1 MEQGLAMLDI
11 EQKTINELKA
21 LIMDTVREANSGHT
35 GGPFSSLDFTYV
47 LYNDFLKYDPDN
59 PEWFDRDRFVLSP
72 GHESAL
78 MYAMLY
84 MVGWLEIDDLKKFR
98 KMGSKTPGH
107 PERGLT
113 PGVEC
118 TTGPLGQGVGNAVGM
133 AVAESI
139 LQNKL
144 GEDVI
149 DHYTYVLHS
158 DGDIQEP
165 VAQGA
170 VALAGHWGLNK
181 LIAYY
186 DANQAQIS
194 GKVSR
199 SDSTNYKMFY
209 ESNGWHVQEVDGQ
222 DREAIRSAIRVAQM
236 EIEKPSIIIGHNVIA
251 PGCATMEGDHNTHGA
266 PLPPEEISATKDKL
280 GLDSEDFFS
289 VSDDVIVNFRRSFDY
304 ARQEVLSWKS
314 NLDKKMSDND
324 FKAKWNSSQS
334 GDLSTV
340 KFPIFQYGD
349 SMATRKAWGPI
360 LDSICDS
367 FDFLVGG
374 SADLEPSNVTA
385 GFASRVKD
393 FSKDNS
399 GGQNFAYGVREFPM
413 GAINNGIAQHGG
425 LKVFGAT
432 FFAFSD
438 YERPALRL
446 RALQNLPAITEYT
459 HDSIYVGEDGPTH
472 QPIEHL
478 MACRTIPGLMVFRPA
493 DANEASLAAK
503 LAFNYNDKP
512 SIILLTR
519 QKLPVL
525 DRDKYAHFDNF
536 EKGAYVI
543 SDYDRKNPQISIFCS
558 GSEVALSLDVKE
570 ELKDQ
575 FNIRVVN
582 FGCWEL
588 FDMQSEDYRASI
600 IHDSSFKVSIEAG
613 ITQGWE
619 KYTGNCMLNTLN
631 IGINSYGESAPG
643 VEVAAHFGLTKKDIC
658 NLILERYKKNE

>member
-1 MEQGLAMLDI
+1 MAEDMMIELDI
-11 EQKTINELKA
+11 EQKTINQLKA

-47 LYNDFLKYDPDN
+47 LYNDFLKYDPDDDQ
-59 PEWFDRDRFVLSP
+59 WFDRDRFVLSP

-78 MYAMLY
+78 LYSMLCL
-84 MVGWLEIDDLKKFR
+84 VGWLDVKDLKAFR
-98 KMGSKTPGH
+98 QLGSKTPGH

-118 TTGPLGQGVGNAVGM
+118 TTGPLGQGVANAVGM
-133 AVAESI
+133 AVSEAI
-139 LQNKL
+139 LRNHF
-144 GEDVI
+144 GEEIV
-149 DHYTYVLHS
+149 DHYTYLLHS

-170 VALAGHWGLNK
+170 VALAGHWGLSK
-181 LIAYY
+181 LIGYY
-186 DANQAQIS
+186 DANKAQIS
-194 GKVSR
+194 GQVDR
-199 SDSTNYKMFY
+199 SDTTDYKMFY
-209 ESNGWHVQEVDGQ
+209 EANGWHVQEVDGQ
-222 DREAIRSAIRVAQM
+222 DREAIRSAIRIAQM

-251 PGCATMEGDHNTHGA
+251 PGCASMEGDHNTHGA
-266 PLPPEEISATKDKL
+266 PLPPDEISATKEKLNLDPDTYFELSKDVIKNFRQSHEYAKQEVASWNKNLNDKL
-280 GLDSEDFFS
+280 KSDEKFCSDWNISQNGDISS
-289 VSDDVIVNFRRSFDY
+289 VQFPVFESG
-304 ARQEVLSWKS
+304 QEL
-314 NLDKKMSDND
+314 
-324 FKAKWNSSQS
+324 
-334 GDLSTV
+334 
-340 KFPIFQYGD
+340 
-349 SMATRKAWGPI
+349 ATRKAWGPI

-367 FDFLVGG
+367 FNFLVGG

-385 GFASRVKD
+385 GFAERVRD
-393 FSKDNS
+393 FNKNNHS
-399 GGQNFAYGVREFPM
+399 GRNFAYGVREFPM

-446 RALQNLPAITEYT
+446 RALQNLPVISEYT

-478 MACRTIPGLMVFRPA
+478 MACRTIPNLMVFRPA
-493 DANEASLAAK
+493 DANEASIAAK
-503 LAFNYNDKP
+503 LAFEYKNKA

-519 QKLPVL
+519 QKLPVI
-525 DRDKYAHFDNF
+525 DRNKYTDFNDF

-543 SDYDRKNPQISIFCS
+543 SEYDGQKSKMSIFSS
-558 GSEVALSLDVKE
+558 GSEISLALDVKE
-570 ELKDQ
+570 ALKNE

-588 FDMQSEDYRASI
+588 FDMQSEDYRSDI

-631 IGINSYGESAPG
+631 IGINRYGESAPG
-643 VEVAAHFGLTKKDIC
+643 KDVAEHLELTLEHIVKKVR
-658 NLILERYKKNE
+658 LRFKK